1 MKKILSLVVL
11 LSTLSVAEMD
21 MKSMFEKAKDAV
33 SDINVTD
40 VLEKTKDAVSDI
52 NVTKM
57 LDKAKDAVSDI
68 NVTEM
73 VDKAKDAVDDI
84 NVTSMVDK
92 VKDAVAVEFSW
103 QENLKKAFDKAE
115 DADKRIM
122 VMVEGE
128 NCRWCKKM
136 LHRTIGDDEVQKK
149 LAQKYVSVK
158 VQREDLE
165 TMKHLPEVRGVPT
178 IFFMD
183 KDKNL
188 IEEVIGYFDVLD
200 FSAYLRDVDRKVI
213 EKESTA
219 KAIK

>member
-1 MKKILSLVVL
+1 
-11 LSTLSVAEMD
+11 
-21 MKSMFEKAKDAV
+21 
-33 SDINVTD
+33 
-40 VLEKTKDAVSDI
+40 
-52 NVTKM
+52 
-57 LDKAKDAVSDI
+57 
-68 NVTEM
+68 
-73 VDKAKDAVDDI
+73 
-84 NVTSMVDK
+84 
-92 VKDAVAVEFSW
+92 
-103 QENLKKAFDKAE
+103 
-115 DADKRIM
+115 M